1 MNNVLDFYPIIRVK
15 RLGNII
21 LMQPWW
27 QGKKVDGCLSCDLST
42 GSLSFV
48 EEDVTSSYTEVF
60 GVVGMIKMKTT
71 SAVVFVTDAK
81 EVATIRGFPV
91 FLITKTSVMYSSSG
105 VSKGDR
111 KVINSLEAAVNPDK
125 YGSGMYICAGSDL
138 SLSYQKQ
145 EDADQTQ
152 SAWQRADPW
161 LTWNRS
167 LALPIIGTLQ
177 LWASFVYVFEMR
189 EYVLLQRLVRKNSCP
204 QS

>member
-1 MNNVLDFYPIIRVK
+1 MLDFYPIIRVK

-48 EEDVTSSYTEVF
+48 EEDVTNSYTEVF
-60 GVVGMIKMKTT
+60 GVVGMIKTKTS

-81 EVATIRGFPV
+81 EVAIIRGFPV

-111 KVINSLEAAVNPDK
+111 KVINSLEASVNPDK

-145 EDADQTQ
+145 EDADQTH

-161 LTWNRS
+161 LTWNRA

-177 LWASFVYVFEMR
+177 LWASFIYQ
-189 EYVLLQRLVRKNSCP
+189 VL
-204 QS
+204 